1 MSQDALR
8 KGAARSYK
16 GQRGLIRA
24 RAPIMP
30 KMMTK
35 IVTIITFPLL
45 VVIKT
50 L

>member
-1 MSQDALR
+1 LR

-30 KMMTK
+30 KIRTK
-35 IVTIITFPLL
+35 IVTHAPLIFL
-45 VVIKT
+45 TTIKT
-50 L
+50 I